1 MSDDKPSIE
10 PRCLS
15 KLEAAHY
22 VGVSLNTFH
31 KLVADGKVPPPIKIS
46 AKRVVWDKKRLDE
59 FIDSLVSF

>member
-1 MSDDKPSIE
+1 MSDDQPRIE

-15 KLEAAHY
+15 KAEAAHY
-22 VGVSLNTFH
+22 IGVSLNTFH
-31 KLVADGKVPPPIKIS
+31 KLVAEGRVPPPIKIS